1 MSSTL
6 GFREHE
12 AKGAPCLLKEAMEGC
27 TSWKDLRLRKG
38 INQLC
43 QYQQHSD
50 ARTPSVDQA
59 WSSPSE
65 RLNLNLYGAWLRTQP
80 LSPLPLP
87 LLQPSLLLSK
97 KKITASLFLLHPKL
111 AQGPPCCLE
120 PLRWEEAWP
129 QQLAQ
134 FGPPGL
140 LLTEEFPGMQG
151 FQSKSWKVQQS
162 WPCQ

>member
-1 MSSTL
+1 MCHLLRRKSPSAAGLEAQRGREVSSTL

-27 TSWKDLRLRKG
+27 TLWKDLRLRKG

-97 KKITASLFLLHPKL
+97 KKNHSFSLPSSSQAGTRPPMLPGAPPLGRGLASAVGTVWSPRFAPD
-111 AQGPPCCLE
+111 
-120 PLRWEEAWP
+120 
-129 QQLAQ
+129 
-134 FGPPGL
+134 
-140 LLTEEFPGMQG
+140 
-151 FQSKSWKVQQS
+151 
-162 WPCQ
+162 